1 MLGQVGSGRVRSG
14 CVRSGCVRSGRV
26 RSGWLRSG
34 QVMSDRVPPHVIP
47 LLGGVRAEEF
57 MAAAESGVNLMCC
70 SKDEKQ
76 DTRMRIVGA
85 FNRPTRGHNL
95 TTEEAEALAGLR
107 KDSSI
112 VILSSDKGRST
123 VVLDKSEYEFKAVTL
138 LQDTNTYEVVEVD
151 PTQKL
156 QRKVHKEGVPLRP
169 IIAFRGSPTYNLA
182 KALAK
187 RLRPLVEKSERMLKN
202 STDFVD
208 RLRGISLEE
217 GDILVSFDVKSM
229 FTSLP
234 QDLLKQAVLSKVEG
248 SEEFRDNEKLSTEEL
263 VRLVNLCLD
272 STFFR
277 FREKVYHQRIGTPM
291 GSPISVV
298 LAEMAM
304 QEFEEEM
311 LAAAPVALKTWM
323 RYVDDV
329 FVIMKE
335 GEVDCFL
342 NFLNGRNT
350 AIQLLDYESCHP
362 VEHKKSVVKTL
373 WSRAGNLC
381 STEENLKEERKRL
394 EKVFADNGYPKSV
407 IRRWTTAQGRKTTAD
422 TKQAATRRITLP
434 YVKGASEVAARLLR
448 KRGVEVAHK
457 PANSLHGALTKVF
470 EDLFHVHVALNGN
483 VPRCLLPLGTNVKIF
498 RRVGS
503 REEEVLCQPKE
514 MVGGKEPPPLAFVKN
529 VADGVVD
536 CVVVY
541 VDCVVVVVLALSC
554 C

>member
-1 MLGQVGSGRVRSG
+1 MIRKWEAKEIKKNLVKEQLRFCTICSNRRVLPNSSKIKSPVNSRKAREVAAACGRRLLKCAIDHHHSTIQRLGREIKEHKEQVMDKLDWGLLAKFEDKITSVSRAKASKKRFALDQKLERLVDNDKKGTDRWVRNFSGR
-14 CVRSGCVRSGRV
+14 
-26 RSGWLRSG
+26 
-34 QVMSDRVPPHVIP
+34 P
-47 LLGGVRAEEF
+47 LSEAENKVLSKGLNFNTQGGVRAEEF
-57 MAAAESGVNLMCC
+57 LAAAESGVNLMCC
-70 SKDEKQ
+70 SEDEKQ
-76 DTRMRIVGA
+76 DTRMRMVGA

-156 QRKVHKEGVPLRP
+156 QRKVEGELRKLKESRLISEKEWMMMKPGDSVIPKMYGLPKIHKEGVPLRP

-217 GDILVSFDVKSM
+217 GDILVSFDVKSI

-248 SEEFRDNEKLSTEEL
+248 SEEFRDNEKMSTEEL

-272 STFFR
+272 STLFR

-311 LAAAPVALKTWM
+311 LAAAPVALKTM
-323 RYVDDV
+323 S
-329 FVIMKE
+329 FVVSIASGCDWVWVVLFIMFSMAV
-335 GEVDCFL
+335 G
-342 NFLNGRNT
+342 
-350 AIQLLDYESCHP
+350 
-362 VEHKKSVVKTL
+362 
-373 WSRAGNLC
+373 
-381 STEENLKEERKRL
+381 
-394 EKVFADNGYPKSV
+394 
-407 IRRWTTAQGRKTTAD
+407 
-422 TKQAATRRITLP
+422 
-434 YVKGASEVAARLLR
+434 VAASVML
-448 KRGVEVAHK
+448 ACMI
-457 PANSLHGALTKVF
+457 AVF
-470 EDLFHVHVALNGN
+470 MTV
-483 VPRCLLPLGTNVKIF
+483 RCLRVIGLG
-498 RRVGS
+498 VG
-503 REEEVLCQPKE
+503 
-514 MVGGKEPPPLAFVKN
+514 VGE
-529 VADGVVD
+529 D
-536 CVVVY
+536 
-541 VDCVVVVVLALSC
+541 
-554 C
+554 

>member
-1 MLGQVGSGRVRSG
+1 MSIKQTCDEYGSGVLTESTSG
-14 CVRSGCVRSGRV
+14 IQQWQSV
-26 RSGWLRSG
+26 
-34 QVMSDRVPPHVIP
+34 
-47 LLGGVRAEEF
+47 LLLTLKAKGGVKAEEF

-70 SKDEKQ
+70 SEDEKQ

-95 TTEEAEALAGLR
+95 TTEEAKALTGLR

-123 VVLDKSEYEFKAVTL
+123 VVLDRSEYEFKAATL
-138 LQDTNTYEVVEVD
+138 LQDTNTYEVVEAD

-156 QRKVHKEGVPLRP
+156 QRKVEGELRKLKESRLISEREWMLMKPGDSVIPKMYGLPKIHKEGVPLRP

-277 FREKVYHQRIGTPM
+277 FREMVYHQRIGTPM

-329 FVIMKE
+329 
-335 GEVDCFL
+335 
-342 NFLNGRNT
+342 
-350 AIQLLDYESCHP
+350 LLDYESCHP

-381 STEENLKEERKRL
+381 STEENMKEERKHL

-422 TKQAATRRITLP
+422 ARQAATRRITLP

-448 KRGVEVAHK
+448 KRRVEIAHK
-457 PANSLHGALTKVF
+457 PANTLHGALTKVK
-470 EDLFHVHVALNGN
+470 D
-483 VPRCLLPLGTNVKIF
+483 T
-498 RRVGS
+498 
-503 REEEVLCQPKE
+503 EEKE
-514 MVGGKEPPPLAFVKN
+514 SKT
-529 VADGVVD
+529 GVVYDIGCGNCGTRYIGETGPMIDQGAEYD
-536 CVVVY
+536 CPNTFKY
-541 VDCVVVVVLALSC
+541 GLC
-554 C
+554 CWPVPM

>member
-1 MLGQVGSGRVRSG
+1 MISEKFRYHSTIQRLGREIKEHKEQVMNRLDWGLLVKFEDKITSVSRFKASKKRSALDQKLERLVDNEKKGTDRWVRNFSGR
-14 CVRSGCVRSGRV
+14 
-26 RSGWLRSG
+26 
-34 QVMSDRVPPHVIP
+34 P
-47 LLGGVRAEEF
+47 LSEAEHK
-57 MAAAESGVNLMCC
+57 VL
-70 SKDEKQ
+70 SKDQ
-76 DTRMRIVGA
+76 
-85 FNRPTRGHNL
+85 RGG
-95 TTEEAEALAGLR
+95 TI
-107 KDSSI
+107 S
-112 VILSSDKGRST
+112 SSDKGRST
-123 VVLDKSEYEFKAVTL
+123 VVLDRSEYEFKAVTL
-138 LQDTNTYEVVEVD
+138 LQDANTYEVVEAD
-151 PTQKL
+151 PIQKL
-156 QRKVHKEGVPLRP
+156 QRKVEGELRKLKESRLISEREWMLMKPGDSVIPKMYGLPKIHKEGVPLRP

-187 RLRPLVEKSERMLKN
+187 RLRPVVEKSERMLKN

-335 GEVDCFL
+335 DV
-342 NFLNGRNT
+342 
-350 AIQLLDYESCHP
+350 
-362 VEHKKSVVKTL
+362 
-373 WSRAGNLC
+373 
-381 STEENLKEERKRL
+381 
-394 EKVFADNGYPKSV
+394 
-407 IRRWTTAQGRKTTAD
+407 
-422 TKQAATRRITLP
+422 
-434 YVKGASEVAARLLR
+434 
-448 KRGVEVAHK
+448 
-457 PANSLHGALTKVF
+457 
-470 EDLFHVHVALNGN
+470 
-483 VPRCLLPLGTNVKIF
+483 GTV
-498 RRVGS
+498 
-503 REEEVLCQPKE
+503 
-514 MVGGKEPPPLAFVKN
+514 
-529 VADGVVD
+529 
-536 CVVVY
+536 
-541 VDCVVVVVLALSC
+541 
-554 C
+554 